1 MPPEVDNDETDNR
14 NIEQIF
20 NTQAAE
26 QVVLDT
32 IPSPR
37 KSHIETETKHKK
49 SESVIPLTQF

>member
-20 NTQAAE
+20 DVQATQ
-26 QVVLDT
+26 QVVQDT

-37 KSHIETETKHKK
+37 KSYIETETKHKK